1 MIGTY
6 RFVKEYANFQKKS
19 ISENEQMKSDLKD
32 KALFTIDK
40 ALSLAERNM
49 ITVNEAMQI
58 LNNPFFCW
66 IMSSQNGYR
75 EYKTIAVL

>member
-19 ISENEQMKSDLKD
+19 ISGNEQMKSDLK
-32 KALFTIDK
+32 DK

-58 LNNPFFCW
+58 LNNPFFAESW
-66 IMSSQNGYR
+66 VVRTAIENIR
-75 EYKTIAVL
+75 L

>member
-19 ISENEQMKSDLKD
+19 IFGNEQMKSDLKN
-32 KALFTIDK
+32 KALFTIDR

-49 ITVNEAMQI
+49 ITVNEAMRI
-58 LNNPFFCW
+58 LNNPFFV
-66 IMSSQNGYR
+66 
-75 EYKTIAVL
+75 EL

>member
-19 ISENEQMKSDLKD
+19 ISGNEQMKSDLK
-32 KALFTIDK
+32 DK

-58 LNNPFFCW
+58 LNNPFFAE
-66 IMSSQNGYR
+66 S
-75 EYKTIAVL
+75 

>member
-19 ISENEQMKSDLKD
+19 ISGNEQMKSDLKD

-49 ITVNEAMQI
+49 ITVNEAMRI
-58 LNNPFFCW
+58 LNNPFFV
-66 IMSSQNGYR
+66 
-75 EYKTIAVL
+75 EL

>member
-58 LNNPFFCW
+58 LNNPFFAESW
-66 IMSSQNGYR
+66 VVRTAIENIR
-75 EYKTIAVL
+75 L